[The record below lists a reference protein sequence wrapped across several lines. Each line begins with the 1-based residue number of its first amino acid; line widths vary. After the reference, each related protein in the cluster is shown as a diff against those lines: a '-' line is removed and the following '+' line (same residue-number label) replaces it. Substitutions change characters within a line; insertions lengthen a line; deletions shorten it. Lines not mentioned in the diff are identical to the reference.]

1 MSTRSVLVSF
11 PGYPFTLG
19 TLLPN
24 HRLAAVAGCL
34 LEAGHVTKVSDYG
47 TVQTLERLFPQQLR
61 PATQTLAD
69 GLFGGV
75 PATSLAALT
84 AVWRMRGMGR
94 EVRARQEALARE
106 VADEI
111 AATKTIDFVVF
122 VIEHAEDL
130 KGTLAAAKHLRAAA
144 PAVRTVAVGGFV
156 ERYGTALA
164 GMSAVF
170 DCLCLGDGGRPVVE
184 WADHLDRPE
193 TWGDVPN
200 LVLVDGKDTPRKS
213 ERDYD
218 SDINHMPPPA
228 YDATTYPALAGQ
240 AKFRVF
246 GVECGRGCD
255 CGCPACPEAE
265 VNGPIPRAKSPR
277 AICDE
282 MAGLVREHGT
292 RAFRLLGSVSPAVAY
307 EILARGLNVRYTQG
321 FHLEEAQ
328 PALFPTLRAAG
339 GEAISFRV
347 ETGSQWLLD
356 KYYMKRYDV
365 TTTERVLRACR
376 LSDLFAAA
384 RFTYP
389 CPADDYHTRAETLR
403 LIERTR
409 PNASLIELPEVIPG
423 TPWCARPDE
432 FGFDVDIGAFLR
444 RAALGRERSSLPL
457 REWTNLTQCL
467 GSQYRVGARSLSQ
480 AARDNELLAR
490 EVEAL
495 GVSTVLTPE
504 AALVARISGYEG
516 NEQDFCSLLRRQFF
530 TGDAVA
536 IASAAE
542 RFNDRAA
549 GPAHDIGLGVARPL
563 LAAVGN

>member
-1 MSTRSVLVSF
+1 MHTRSVLVSF

-24 HRLAAVAGCL
+24 HRLAAVAGHL
-34 LEAGHVTKVSDYG
+34 LEAGHATQIRDYG
-47 TVQTLERLFPQQLR
+47 TVQTLERLFPHQLR

-69 GLFGGV
+69 GLFGGI
-75 PATSLAALT
+75 PASSLAALT

-94 EVRARQEALARE
+94 EIRARQDALARE

-111 AATKTIDFVVF
+111 AATKDIDFVIF
-122 VIEHAEDL
+122 TIEHAEDL
-130 KGTLAAAKHLRAAA
+130 KGSLAAAKRLRAAA
-144 PAVRTVAVGGFV
+144 PAVRTAAVGGFV
-156 ERYGTALA
+156 ERYGAVLA

-170 DCLCLGDGGRPVVE
+170 DCLCLRDPGRSVVQ
-184 WADHLDRPE
+184 WAERLDRRE
-193 TWGDVPN
+193 TWADVPN
-200 LVLVDGKDTPRKS
+200 LVFVDGQGVPRRS

-218 SDINHMPPPA
+218 SDINLVPPPA
-228 YDATTYPALAGQ
+228 YDAAAYPALAGH

-255 CGCPACPEAE
+255 RGCPACSEAE
-265 VNGPIPRAKSPR
+265 ANGPRPRAKSPR
-277 AICDE
+277 TVCDE
-282 MAGLVREHGT
+282 MARLVREHGT
-292 RAFRLLGSVSPAVAY
+292 RTFRLLGSVSPAVAY
-307 EILARGLNVRYTQG
+307 EILSRGLNVRYTQG
-321 FHLEEAQ
+321 LRLDEAE
-328 PALFPTLRAAG
+328 PALFATLRAAG
-339 GEAISFRV
+339 AEAVSFRI
-347 ETGSQWLLD
+347 ESGSQWLLD
-356 KYYMKRYDV
+356 EYYMKRHNV

-376 LSDLFAAA
+376 LSDLFAVA

-409 PNASLIELPEVIPG
+409 PNAALIELPEVIPG
-423 TPWCARPDE
+423 TPWCTRPDE
-432 FGFDVDIGAFLR
+432 FGFDVNIEAFLR

-457 REWTNLTQCL
+457 REWTALTPCL
-467 GSQYRVGARSLSQ
+467 GSQYRVGTRSLSQ
-480 AARDNELLAR
+480 AARDNELLTR

-530 TGDAVA
+530 TGDAA
-536 IASAAE
+536 GIAMAVE
-542 RFNDRAA
+542 RFNERAA
-549 GPAHDIGLGVARPL
+549 GPAHNIGLGVAGPL